1 MEDIITFL
9 RFLQKLEQGGLI
21 RTEQIWKLEDILK
34 STLRKN
40 LSNGVYDSLE
50 ELLEGQVISN
60 ESNSFFLNIIKETT
74 PKLDQEDPI
83 FNDTLMIDQ
92 ENPIFK
98 DTLTKITKFLDDQSR
113 TRYPLNLDAPYKAR
127 KYLEIYKDPNQGYI
141 LRFIATDS
149 GHTYTTPLKDLYY
162 KDLISVWDA
171 LQMNSN
177 E

>member
-1 MEDIITFL
+1 MEDIITLL

-21 RTEQIWKLEDILK
+21 HTEQIWKLEDILK

-50 ELLEGQVISN
+50 ELLEGQVICN
-60 ESNSFFLNIIKETT
+60 EPNSLFLNIIKETT
-74 PKLDQEDPI
+74 PKLDQEDPL
-83 FNDTLMIDQ
+83 FN
-92 ENPIFK
+92 

-113 TRYPLNLDAPYKAR
+113 TRYPINLDAPYKAR
-127 KYLEIYKDPNQGYI
+127 KYQEIYKDPNQGYI
-141 LRFIATDS
+141 LRFTATDS

-171 LQMNSN
+171 IQMNSN

>member
-60 ESNSFFLNIIKETT
+60 EPNSFSLNIIKETT

-83 FNDTLMIDQ
+83 FNDTLI
-92 ENPIFK
+92 
-98 DTLTKITKFLDDQSR
+98 KITKFLDDQSR
-113 TRYPLNLDAPYKAR
+113 TRYPLNLDAPYKSR
-127 KYLEIYKDPNQGYI
+127 KYQEIYKDPNQGYI
-141 LRFIATDS
+141 LRFTATDS
-149 GHTYTTPLKDLYY
+149 GHTYTTPLKDLDKKYIT
-162 KDLISVWDA
+162 DIWDA
-171 LQMNSN
+171 IQMNSN

>member
-21 RTEQIWKLEDILK
+21 HTEQIWKLEDILK
-34 STLRKN
+34 STLRKT

-60 ESNSFFLNIIKETT
+60 EQNSFSLNIIKETT
-74 PKLDQEDPI
+74 PKLDQEDPL
-83 FNDTLMIDQ
+83 FN
-92 ENPIFK
+92 

-113 TRYPLNLDAPYKAR
+113 TRYPLNLDAPYKSR
-127 KYLEIYKDPNQGYI
+127 KYQEIYKDPNQGYI
-141 LRFIATDS
+141 LRFTATDS
-149 GHTYTTPLKDLYY
+149 GHTYTTPLKDLDKKYIT
-162 KDLISVWDA
+162 DIWDA
-171 LQMNSN
+171 IQMNSN

>member
-21 RTEQIWKLEDILK
+21 HTEQIWKLEDILK
-34 STLRKN
+34 STLRKT

-60 ESNSFFLNIIKETT
+60 EPNSFFLNIIKETT
-74 PKLDQEDPI
+74 PKLDQEDPLPI
-83 FNDTLMIDQ
+83 EDTLI
-92 ENPIFK
+92 
-98 DTLTKITKFLDDQSR
+98 KITKFLDDQSR
-113 TRYPLNLDAPYKAR
+113 TRYPLNFDAPYKAR

-141 LRFIATDS
+141 LRFTATDS
-149 GHTYTTPLKDLYY
+149 GHTYTTPLKDLDKKYIT
-162 KDLISVWDA
+162 DIWDA
-171 LQMNSN
+171 IQMNSN

>member
-60 ESNSFFLNIIKETT
+60 EPNSLFLNIIKETT
-74 PKLDQEDPI
+74 PKLDQEDPLPI
-83 FNDTLMIDQ
+83 EDTLI
-92 ENPIFK
+92 
-98 DTLTKITKFLDDQSR
+98 KITKFLDDQSR
-113 TRYPLNLDAPYKAR
+113 TRYPLNLDAPYKSR
-127 KYLEIYKDPNQGYI
+127 KYKEIYKDPNQGYI
-141 LRFIATDS
+141 LRFTATNS
-149 GHTYTTPLKDLYY
+149 GHTYTTPLKDLDKKYII
-162 KDLISVWDA
+162 DIWDA
-171 LQMNSN
+171 IQMNSN

>member
-21 RTEQIWKLEDILK
+21 HTEQIWKLEDILK

-60 ESNSFFLNIIKETT
+60 EPNSLFLNIIKETT

-83 FNDTLMIDQ
+83 F
-92 ENPIFK
+92 K
-98 DTLTKITKFLDDQSR
+98 DTLIKITKFLDDQSR
-113 TRYPLNLDAPYKAR
+113 TRYPLNLDAPYKSR

-141 LRFIATDS
+141 LRFTATDS
-149 GHTYTTPLKDLYY
+149 GHTHTTPLKDLDY

>member
-60 ESNSFFLNIIKETT
+60 EPNSFSLNIIKETT
-74 PKLDQEDPI
+74 PKLDQEDPLL
-83 FNDTLMIDQ
+83 NDLIK
-92 ENPIFK
+92 I
-98 DTLTKITKFLDDQSR
+98 TKFLDDITKFLDDQSR
-113 TRYPLNLDAPYKAR
+113 TRYPLNLDAPYKNR
-127 KYLEIYKDPNQGYI
+127 KYQEIYKDPNQGYI
-141 LRFIATDS
+141 LRFTATDS
-149 GHTYTTPLKDLYY
+149 GHTYTTPLKDLCY
-162 KDLISVWDA
+162 KDLIAVWDA

>member
-60 ESNSFFLNIIKETT
+60 EPNSFFLNIIKETT
-74 PKLDQEDPI
+74 PKLDQEEDP
-83 FNDTLMIDQ
+83 LL
-92 ENPIFK
+92 K
-98 DTLTKITKFLDDQSR
+98 DTLIKITKFLDDQSR
-113 TRYPLNLDAPYKAR
+113 TRYPLNFDAPYKSR

-141 LRFIATDS
+141 LRFTATDS

-162 KDLISVWDA
+162 KDLIAVWDA
-171 LQMNSN
+171 IQMNSN

>member
-60 ESNSFFLNIIKETT
+60 EPNSFFLNIIKETT

-83 FNDTLMIDQ
+83 L
-92 ENPIFK
+92 
-98 DTLTKITKFLDDQSR
+98 
-113 TRYPLNLDAPYKAR
+113 
-127 KYLEIYKDPNQGYI
+127 
-141 LRFIATDS
+141 
-149 GHTYTTPLKDLYY
+149 
-162 KDLISVWDA
+162 
-171 LQMNSN
+171 
-177 E
+177 